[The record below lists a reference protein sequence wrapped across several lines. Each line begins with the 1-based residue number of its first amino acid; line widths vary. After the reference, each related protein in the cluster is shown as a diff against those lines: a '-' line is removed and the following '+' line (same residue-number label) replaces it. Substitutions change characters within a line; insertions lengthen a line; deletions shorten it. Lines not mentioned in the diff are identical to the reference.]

1 MSLTPPAVDANPVL
15 AQRDFVHI
23 PIVPKMDHAVD
34 DLVRRLNRLFWMID
48 QPSITGKLIQMG
60 IQIGGMGVGYL
71 KEDLYLNQVPHNRYV
86 RKYFYEMASEA
97 CLEAVIKCSRGE
109 ISNRMKLVCQFPE
122 LNPSMDSY
130 R

>member
-1 MSLTPPAVDANPVL
+1 
-15 AQRDFVHI
+15 
-23 PIVPKMDHAVD
+23 MDHAVD